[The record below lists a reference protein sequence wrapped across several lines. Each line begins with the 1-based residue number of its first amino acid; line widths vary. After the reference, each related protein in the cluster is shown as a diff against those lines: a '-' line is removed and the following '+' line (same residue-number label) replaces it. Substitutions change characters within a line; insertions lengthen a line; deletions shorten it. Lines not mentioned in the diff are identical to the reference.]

1 MKISVDNISRN
12 SKKVATDDQEYGS
25 QKADM
30 SKKNEFNAL
39 YFASQKVGTLAPS
52 EGIWPKV
59 SIPTTTPG
67 KHQRVYCY

>member
-25 QKADM
+25 QKAEM

-39 YFASQKVGTLAPS
+39 YFAGQKVGILALGAGP
-52 EGIWPKV
+52 P
-59 SIPTTTPG
+59 P
-67 KHQRVYCY
+67 HQRGSGQK